1 MLDIKNIESIL
12 EAIHEGI
19 MIVDSDYMIRFYNNA
34 MGKIDGYLPSEV
46 LGKNY
51 FKIFPQQ
58 TYESST
64 ILPAFKEKK
73 RTVNEV
79 QSYVTSKGK
88 RNSLITTTIPII
100 EDGQVVAV
108 VETCKDISVERK
120 LFNDILDMQNVIN
133 KKSNQGTGGSI
144 CKYHFSDIIG
154 QSRPLLDVVQRA
166 QSAAATDSFVLISGE
181 TGTGKELF
189 AQSIHNA
196 SERRNQPFVA
206 INCAALPREL
216 LEGILFG
223 TTRGG
228 FTGSI
233 DRAGVFEEANHGTLL
248 LDEVDS
254 MDPYLQGKLLR
265 VIQEGVVRRVG
276 GSKDI
281 RLDIRIISAS
291 NTNMEQAMGE
301 KRFRSDLFYRLSVVN
316 LTIPP
321 LRDRGDDILYLK
333 DYYINHF
340 NMAFEKN
347 VRGVSDEVRDV
358 FMSYYWPGNVREIK
372 HCIEGAMNII
382 GDDSYIR
389 LSHLP
394 AGIIEK
400 VRSERSPKPEGKTYT
415 PAVLVASPPQQ
426 KDSLRSATDM
436 FERSLIIETL
446 ESCQGNVSKAAEL
459 LEIKRQTLQ
468 YKMKK
473 LGIGKDNLSVHY
485 KIEHIIRG

>member
-1 MLDIKNIESIL
+1 MLNIQNIESIL
-12 EAIHEGI
+12 EVMHEGI
-19 MIVDSDYMIRFYNNA
+19 MIVDSNYRIQFYNNS
-34 MGKIDGYLPSEV
+34 MGKIDGYSPSEV

-51 FKIFPQQ
+51 LKMFPEQ
-58 TYESST
+58 TYDNST
-64 ILPAFKEKK
+64 ILPALKERR
-73 RTVNEV
+73 RTINEV

-88 RNSLITTTIPII
+88 RKSLITTTIPII
-100 EDGQVVAV
+100 EDGKVIAA

-120 LFNDILDMQNVIN
+120 LFNDILDMQNTLN
-133 KKSNQGTGGSI
+133 RKSNEGHGSGM
-144 CKYHFSDIIG
+144 CRYQFKDIIG
-154 QSRPLLDVVQRA
+154 QSRPLLDVLERA
-166 QSAAATDSFVLISGE
+166 QSAALTDSFVLINGE

-233 DRAGVFEEANHGTLL
+233 DRAGVFEEANRGTLL
-248 LDEVDS
+248 LDEIDS

-276 GSKDI
+276 GSRDI
-281 RLDIRIISAS
+281 QLDVRIISTS
-291 NTNMEQAMGE
+291 NTNMENAMKE
-301 KRFRSDLFYRLSVVN
+301 KRFRNDLFYRLSVVN

-321 LRDRGDDILYLK
+321 LRKRGDDILYLK

-340 NMAFEKN
+340 NDVFGKEVK
-347 VRGVSDEVRDV
+347 GVTDEVEQL
-358 FMSYYWPGNVREIK
+358 FLSYYWPGNVREMK

-382 GDDSYIR
+382 GEDCYIR
-389 LSHLP
+389 RSHLP

-400 VRSERSPKPEGKTYT
+400 DDTIRTPGEEKKTFAPASEQ
-415 PAVLVASPPQQ
+415 AVYSFPHG
-426 KDSLRSATDM
+426 DSLRSAVDL
-436 FERSLIIETL
+436 FERGLIIETL
-446 ESCQGNVSKAAEL
+446 EACQGNVSKTAEL
-459 LEIKRQTLQ
+459 LKIKRQTLQ
-468 YKMKK
+468 YKMEK
-473 LGIGKDNLSVHY
+473 LGILKKDLSVHY
-485 KIEHIIRG
+485 KRGD

>member
-1 MLDIKNIESIL
+1 MLNIKNIESIL

-19 MIVDSDYMIRFYNNA
+19 MIVDSNYIIQFYNNA
-34 MGKIDGYLPSEV
+34 MGKIDGYSPSEV

-51 FKIFPQQ
+51 LKIFPEQ
-58 TYESST
+58 TYDNST
-64 ILPAFKEKK
+64 ILPAFKERK
-73 RTVNEV
+73 RTINEV
-79 QSYVTSKGK
+79 QTYVTSKGR

-100 EDGQVVAV
+100 EDNQVIAV

-120 LFNDILDMQNVIN
+120 LFNDILDMQNTLN
-133 KKSNQGTGGSI
+133 KKSDKDRGSNL
-144 CKYHFSDIIG
+144 CKYHFEDIIG
-154 QSRPLLDVVQRA
+154 QSRPLLDVVERA
-166 QSAAATDSFVLISGE
+166 QSAALTDSFVLIDGE

-196 SERRNQPFVA
+196 SERRYQPFVA
-206 INCAALPREL
+206 VNCAALPREL

-248 LDEVDS
+248 LDEIDS

-281 RLDIRIISAS
+281 RLDVRIISTS
-291 NTNMEQAMGE
+291 NTNMEHAMEE
-301 KRFRSDLFYRLSVVN
+301 KRFRTDLFYRLSVVN
-316 LTIPP
+316 LAIPP
-321 LRDRGDDILYLK
+321 LRDRGNDILCLK
-333 DYYINHF
+333 DHF
-340 NMAFEKN
+340 IHYFNRIFEKD
-347 VRGVSDEVRDV
+347 VKGITDEVKDI

-382 GDDSYIR
+382 GEDAYIR
-389 LSHLP
+389 PQHLP
-394 AGIIEK
+394 VGIIEK
-400 VRSERSPKPEGKTYT
+400 SRFKNNWNQAEAKST
-415 PAVLVASPPQQ
+415 PAVVADPSTQRS
-426 KDSLRSATDM
+426 DSLRSATDL
-436 FERSLIIETL
+436 FERNLIIETL
-446 ESCQGNVSKAAEL
+446 ETCQGNVTKAAEL
-459 LEIKRQTLQ
+459 LAMKRQTLQ

-473 LGIGKDNLSVHY
+473 LGILKDNLSVHY
-485 KIEHIIRG
+485 KIDD

>member
-1 MLDIKNIESIL
+1 MLNIKNIESIL

-19 MIVDSDYMIRFYNNA
+19 MIVDSNYIIQFYNNA
-34 MGKIDGYLPSEV
+34 MGKIDGYSPSEV

-51 FKIFPQQ
+51 LKIFPEQ
-58 TYESST
+58 TYDNST
-64 ILPAFKEKK
+64 ILPAFKERK
-73 RTVNEV
+73 RTINEV
-79 QSYVTSKGK
+79 QAYVTSKG
-88 RNSLITTTIPII
+88 RSNSLITTTIPII
-100 EDGQVVAV
+100 ENGQVIAV

-120 LFNDILDMQNVIN
+120 LFNDILDMQNTLN
-133 KKSNQGTGGSI
+133 KKTDKDRGSNL
-144 CKYHFSDIIG
+144 CKYHFEDIIG
-154 QSRPLLDVVQRA
+154 QSRPLLDVVERA
-166 QSAAATDSFVLISGE
+166 QNAALTDSFVLIDGE

-206 INCAALPREL
+206 VNCAALPREL

-248 LDEVDS
+248 LDEIDS

-281 RLDIRIISAS
+281 RLDVRIISTS
-291 NTNMEQAMGE
+291 NTNMEHAMEE
-301 KRFRSDLFYRLSVVN
+301 KRFRTDLFYRLSVVN
-316 LTIPP
+316 LAIPP
-321 LRDRGDDILYLK
+321 LRDRGNDILCLK
-333 DYYINHF
+333 DHF
-340 NMAFEKN
+340 IHYFNRIFEKD
-347 VRGVSDEVRDV
+347 VKGITDEVKDI

-382 GDDSYIR
+382 GEDAYIR
-389 LSHLP
+389 PQHLP
-394 AGIIEK
+394 VGILKKSRFKSNHNQAEVK
-400 VRSERSPKPEGKTYT
+400 PTPAMTAVSSMQRSE
-415 PAVLVASPPQQ
+415 
-426 KDSLRSATDM
+426 SLRSATDL
-436 FERSLIIETL
+436 FERNLIIETL
-446 ESCQGNVSKAAEL
+446 ESCQGNVTKAAEL
-459 LEIKRQTLQ
+459 LEMKRQTLQ

-473 LGIGKDNLSVHY
+473 LGILKDNLSVHY
-485 KIEHIIRG
+485 KMDD

>member
-1 MLDIKNIESIL
+1 MLNIKNIESIL
-12 EAIHEGI
+12 DAIHEGI
-19 MIVDSDYMIRFYNNA
+19 MIVDSNYVIQFYNKA
-34 MGKIDGYLPSEV
+34 MGKIDGYSPSEV

-51 FKIFPQQ
+51 LKIFPEQ
-58 TYESST
+58 TYDNST
-64 ILPAFKEKK
+64 ILPAFKERR
-73 RTVNEV
+73 RTINEV

-100 EDGQVVAV
+100 EDDQVIAV
-108 VETCKDISVERK
+108 LETCKDISVERK
-120 LFNDILDMQNVIN
+120 LFNDILDMQNILN
-133 KKSNQGTGGSI
+133 KKSKKGHEINI
-144 CKYHFSDIIG
+144 CKYHFKDIIG
-154 QSRPLLDVVQRA
+154 QSTALLDVVARA
-166 QSAAATDSFVLISGE
+166 QSAALTNSFVLINGE

-248 LDEVDS
+248 LDEIDS
-254 MDPYLQGKLLR
+254 MDPNLQGKLLR

-276 GSKDI
+276 GSRDI
-281 RLDIRIISAS
+281 NLDVRIISTS
-291 NTNMEQAMGE
+291 NTNMENAIQE
-301 KRFRSDLFYRLSVVN
+301 KRFRNDLFYRLSVVN
-316 LTIPP
+316 LTIPA
-321 LRDRGDDILYLK
+321 LRDRGDDILFLT
-333 DYYINHF
+333 DYYINQF
-340 NMAFEKN
+340 NSIFNKE
-347 VRGVSDEVRDV
+347 VQGIDEEVMDV

-382 GDDSYIR
+382 GDDIYIKR
-389 LSHLP
+389 SHLP
-394 AGIIEK
+394 AVILEK
-400 VRSERSPKPEGKTYT
+400 DSSGRRLEKETDNHAAAPTVQAAPE
-415 PAVLVASPPQQ
+415 PQH
-426 KDSLRSATDM
+426 KDSLRSATDL
-436 FERSLIIETL
+436 FERRLIVETL

-473 LGIGKDNLSVHY
+473 LGILKDNLSVHY
-485 KIEHIIRG
+485 KIDD

>member
-1 MLDIKNIESIL
+1 MLNIKNIESIL

-19 MIVDSDYMIRFYNNA
+19 MIVDSNYVIQFYNNA
-34 MGKIDGYLPSEV
+34 MGKIDGYSPSEV

-51 FKIFPQQ
+51 LKIFPEQ
-58 TYESST
+58 TYDNST
-64 ILPAFKEKK
+64 ILPAFKERK
-73 RTVNEV
+73 RTINEV
-79 QSYVTSKGK
+79 QTYVTSKGR

-100 EDGQVVAV
+100 EDNQVIAV

-120 LFNDILDMQNVIN
+120 LFNDILDMQNTLN
-133 KKSNQGTGGSI
+133 KKSDKDRGNNL
-144 CKYHFSDIIG
+144 CKYHFEDIIG
-154 QSRPLLDVVQRA
+154 QSRPLLDVVERA
-166 QSAAATDSFVLISGE
+166 QSAALTDSFVLIDGE

-206 INCAALPREL
+206 VNCAALPREL

-248 LDEVDS
+248 LDEIDS

-281 RLDIRIISAS
+281 RLDVRIISTS
-291 NTNMEQAMGE
+291 NTNMEHAMEE
-301 KRFRSDLFYRLSVVN
+301 KRFRTDLFYRLSVVN
-316 LTIPP
+316 LAIPP
-321 LRDRGDDILYLK
+321 LRDRGNDILCLK
-333 DYYINHF
+333 DHF
-340 NMAFEKN
+340 IHYFNRIFEKD
-347 VRGVSDEVRDV
+347 VKGITGEVKDI

-382 GDDSYIR
+382 GEDSYIR
-389 LSHLP
+389 PQHLP
-394 AGIIEK
+394 VGIIEK
-400 VRSERSPKPEGKTYT
+400 SHFKNNGNQADVKST
-415 PAVLVASPPQQ
+415 PAVVADPSTQRS
-426 KDSLRSATDM
+426 DSLRSATDL
-436 FERSLIIETL
+436 FERNLIIETL
-446 ESCQGNVSKAAEL
+446 EACQGNVTKAAEL
-459 LEIKRQTLQ
+459 LAMKRQTLQ

-473 LGIGKDNLSVHY
+473 LGILKDNLSVHY
-485 KIEHIIRG
+485 KIDD